1 MPPQGGPR
9 QTSVGIL
16 ILVQLEFTRPEQGAT
31 MEKLEMTCADVA
43 FIQHGASNAIK
54 LKSDPSMSCADI

>member
-1 MPPQGGPR
+1 
-9 QTSVGIL
+9 
-16 ILVQLEFTRPEQGAT
+16 
-31 MEKLEMTCADVA
+31 MEKLEMACADVA